1 MLQLWLPTK
10 ALLASASTTAI
21 RRLCYFLLSLLLS
34 ASTPFTFG
42 RHHTLSRLSLI
53 SPSRHSIPQT
63 NPFRSR
69 QPLRARDSRSPTTP
83 SLSTIQST
91 HRSLLTQL

>member
-10 ALLASASTTAI
+10 ALLASASTTG
-21 RRLCYFLLSLLLS
+21 SLQRTEQRFI

-69 QPLRARDSRSPTTP
+69 QPLRARDSRSQTTP

-91 HRSLLTQL
+91 HRSLLTQ